1 MALTDPAIPASEGC
15 FRALDIICP
24 DNTIFTCSRPA
35 PVSTYWETM
44 LYAADLIWK
53 AMAPVLP
60 DRLPAGHFLSVCG
73 TVVSGPHPDT
83 GELFLLVEPQAG
95 GWGAGADKDGEN
107 GLVCVGDGETYVIP
121 VEICETRY
129 GVLVDQFAFDIA
141 DGGAG
146 KYRGGRGLVRDYRIT
161 AEEAWFTGT
170 FGRYKFLPW
179 GMEGGAKGSKNY
191 TKILFAD
198 DRDPDVFGKTAQY
211 HLKKGDVAR
220 LITGTGGGYGNPYE
234 RPVEAVQS
242 DVKEGYVTVAQAEN
256 EYGVVLNP
264 ETLEIKKLVG
274 ERSK

>member
-1 MALTDPAIPASEGC
+1 
-15 FRALDIICP
+15 
-24 DNTIFTCSRPA
+24 
-35 PVSTYWETM
+35 M

-53 AMAPVLP
+53 AMARVLP

-73 TVVSGPHPDT
+73 TVVAGLHPDT

-129 GVLVDQFAFDIA
+129 GVLVDQFSLDIA

-146 KYRGGRGLVRDYRIT
+146 KFRGGRGLVRDYQIT
-161 AEEAWFTGT
+161 ADEAWFTGT
-170 FGRYKFLPW
+170 FGRFKFLPW
-179 GMEGGAKGSKNY
+179 GMEGGALGSKNY

-198 DRDPDVFGKTAQY
+198 GRDPDVFGKTAQY

-220 LITGTGGGYGNPYE
+220 LITGTGGGYGNPFE
-234 RPVEAVQS
+234 RSPEEVQS
-242 DVKEGYVTVAQAEN
+242 DVKNGYVTVAQADK

-264 ETLEIKKLVG
+264 DTLEIERLVG
-274 ERSK
+274 GRVE